1 VFRRRDELPRTFWV
15 VFAGTLVNRAGT
27 FVEPF
32 LILYLTTQRG
42 FSPASAGLVL
52 VVYGVGGLFSQLVG
66 GWLTDR
72 VGRRVTLAGSL
83 VASAAALLLL
93 GSATTG
99 PALAAGA
106 LLVGFF
112 GDMYRPASNALVADV
127 VPPERRPLAF
137 GYLFW
142 AVNLGFSVAGL
153 TAGFLAERGYWQL
166 FVLDAATCVGFA
178 AVVLVGIRHDPPR
191 PVHDPESDGPAPG
204 FGTAL
209 RDRTF
214 VLLMVAWTAQA
225 VAYFQSF
232 LTLPLAVTDAGLPTS
247 AYGIVAAANGVVIV
261 LLQPLGVRLTA
272 HRDPS
277 RTIAVSL
284 AITALG
290 FWLTTFATTL
300 PAFLAC
306 TVVWTLGEI
315 GVAGHAPA
323 IVSDL
328 ADPAARGRYMGLFGA
343 SFGVAGLIAPL
354 VGPRA
359 YEYLGAAWLWAG
371 CAVLF
376 LFAAAVNLAIR
387 RTVLARR
394 ALHERPDP
402 AVAAT

>member
-1 VFRRRDELPRTFWV
+1 MFRRRGELPRTFWV
-15 VFAGTLVNRAGT
+15 VFVGTLVNRAGT

-42 FSPASAGLVL
+42 FSPAEAGLVL
-52 VVYGVGGLFSQLVG
+52 TVYGLGALCSQLIG
-66 GWLTDR
+66 GWLADR

-83 VASAAALLLL
+83 VASAASLLLL
-93 GSATTG
+93 GSATTT
-99 PALAAGA
+99 ATLMAGA
-106 LLVGFF
+106 LLVGLF
-112 GDMYRPASNALVADV
+112 GDMYRPASQALVADV
-127 VPPERRPLAF
+127 VPPEKRPLAF

-178 AVVLVGIRHDPPR
+178 VVILVGIPRDPPR
-191 PVHDPESDGPAPG
+191 PARDPHAAGPVPG

-214 VLLMVAWTAQA
+214 MILMVAWCAQA

-232 LTLPLAVTDAGLPTS
+232 LVLPLAVTDAGLSTS
-247 AYGIVAAANGVVIV
+247 AYGLVAAMNGIVIV
-261 LLQPLGVRLTA
+261 LLQPVAVRFTA

-290 FWLTTFATTL
+290 FWLQSFATTL
-300 PAFLAC
+300 PAFIAC

-315 GVAGHAPA
+315 GVSGHAPA

-328 ADPAARGRYMGLFGA
+328 ADPHARGRYMGLFGA
-343 SFGVAGLIAPL
+343 SFGLAGLIAPL
-354 VGPRA
+354 VGPRV
-359 YEYLGAAWLWAG
+359 YEYLGAATLWTG

-376 LFAAAVNLAIR
+376 LLAAGANLMIR
-387 RTVLARR
+387 RTVIARR
-394 ALHERPDP
+394 AEH
-402 AVAAT
+402 AALSAASA

>member
-1 VFRRRDELPRTFWV
+1 MFRRRGELPRTFWV
-15 VFAGTLVNRAGT
+15 VFVGTLVNRAGT

-42 FSPASAGLVL
+42 FSPAEAGLVL
-52 VVYGVGGLFSQLVG
+52 TVYGLGALCSQLIG
-66 GWLTDR
+66 GWLADR

-83 VASAAALLLL
+83 VASAASLLLL
-93 GSATTG
+93 GSATTT
-99 PALAAGA
+99 ATLMAGA
-106 LLVGFF
+106 LLVGLF
-112 GDMYRPASNALVADV
+112 GDMYRPASQALVADV
-127 VPPERRPLAF
+127 VPPEKRPLAF

-178 AVVLVGIRHDPPR
+178 VVILVGIPHDPPR
-191 PVHDPESDGPAPG
+191 PARDPDAVGPVPG

-214 VLLMVAWTAQA
+214 MILMVAWCAQA

-232 LTLPLAVTDAGLPTS
+232 LVLPLAVTDAGLSTS
-247 AYGIVAAANGVVIV
+247 AYGLVAAMNGIVIV
-261 LLQPLGVRLTA
+261 LLQPVAVRFTA

-290 FWLTTFATTL
+290 FWLQSFATTL
-300 PAFLAC
+300 PAFIAC

-315 GVAGHAPA
+315 GVSGHAPA

-328 ADPAARGRYMGLFGA
+328 ADPHARGRYMGLFGA
-343 SFGVAGLIAPL
+343 SFGLAGLIAPL
-354 VGPRA
+354 VGPRV
-359 YEYLGAAWLWAG
+359 YEYLGAATLWTG

-376 LFAAAVNLAIR
+376 LLAAGANLMIR
-387 RTVLARR
+387 RTVIARR
-394 ALHERPDP
+394 AEHAALSAAP
-402 AVAAT
+402 A

>member
-1 VFRRRDELPRTFWV
+1 VVRRRDELPRTFWV
-15 VFAGTLVNRAGT
+15 VFVGTLVNRAGT

-42 FSPASAGLVL
+42 FSPAEAGIVL
-52 VVYGVGGLFSQLVG
+52 TVYGAGALFSQLVG

-72 VGRRVTLAGSL
+72 VGRRATLAGSML
-83 VASAAALLLL
+83 ASAASLLLL
-93 GSATTG
+93 GAATTRVS
-99 PALAAGA
+99 LMLGA

-112 GDMYRPASNALVADV
+112 GDMYRPASQALVADV
-127 VPPERRPLAF
+127 VPPEKRPVAF

-153 TAGFLAERGYWQL
+153 AAGYLAERGYWQL

-178 AVVLVGIRHDPPR
+178 VVILVGIPHDPPR
-191 PVHDPESDGPAPG
+191 PGRDPDAEGPAPG

-214 VLLMVAWTAQA
+214 MLLILAWCAQA

-232 LTLPLAVTDAGLPTS
+232 LVLPLAVTDAGFTTV
-247 AYGIVAAANGVVIV
+247 AYGVVAATNGIVIV
-261 LLQPLGVRLTA
+261 LLQPLAVRLTA

-284 AITALG
+284 AVTALG
-290 FWLTTFATTL
+290 FWLQSFATTL
-300 PAFLAC
+300 PAFIAC

-328 ADPAARGRYMGLFGA
+328 ADPHARGRYMGLFGA
-343 SFGVAGLIAPL
+343 SFGVAGLLAPL
-354 VGPRA
+354 VGPRV
-359 YEYLGAAWLWAG
+359 YEYLGAGALWTG

-376 LFAAAVNLAIR
+376 LLAAAVNLAIR

-394 ALHERPDP
+394 ATHALADS
-402 AVAAT
+402 AAI